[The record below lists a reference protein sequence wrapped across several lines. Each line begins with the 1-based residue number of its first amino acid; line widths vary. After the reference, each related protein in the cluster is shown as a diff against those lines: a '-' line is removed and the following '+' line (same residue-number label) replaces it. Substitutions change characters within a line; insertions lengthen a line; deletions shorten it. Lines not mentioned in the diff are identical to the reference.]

1 MIKDWKKDI
10 LTVPNML
17 SLFRLIL
24 IPVYIAIYLNATET
38 VHYFIAAGILAV
50 SCLTDLID
58 GKIARHFNMM
68 SNVGQ
73 VLDPLADKLTQFS
86 LAVCLAVEYPVIWLM
101 VCMIFIKELFQLIA
115 GIVFLRKGKM
125 LKGALFT
132 GKVCPTILFASLIL
146 LVLIPPVYLTN
157 TFVNIVTAVD
167 ILFLLIAF
175 IDYIRIYTKRSSMM
189 KNINEQGTNA

>member
-1 MIKDWKKDI
+1 MIKDWKKEI

-24 IPVYIAIYLNATET
+24 IPVYIAIYLNATEP

-68 SNVGQ
+68 STVGK
-73 VLDPLADKLTQFS
+73 VLDPLADKLTQFT
-86 LAVCLAVEYPVIWLM
+86 LAVCLAIEFPVVWLM
-101 VCMIFIKELFQLIA
+101 VCLIFVKEIFQLAA
-115 GIVFLRKGKM
+115 GIVFFRKGQM

-132 GKVCPTILFASLIL
+132 GKMCTTVLFTSLIL
-146 LVLIPPVYLTN
+146 LVLIPPVYLN
-157 TFVNIVTAVD
+157 VTFVSIVTAVD

-175 IDYIRIYTKRSSMM
+175 IDYVRVYVKHSPMIQNLNDQG
-189 KNINEQGTNA
+189 KNA

>member
-1 MIKDWKKDI
+1 MIKDWKKEI

-24 IPVYIAIYLNATET
+24 IPVYIVIYLNATEP

-68 SNVGQ
+68 SKVGQ
-73 VLDPLADKLTQFS
+73 ILDPLADKLTQFS
-86 LAVCLAVEYPVIWLM
+86 LAVCLAIEYPVIWLM
-101 VCMIFIKELFQLIA
+101 VCLIFVKEIFQLVA
-115 GIVFLRKGKM
+115 AIVFLRKGQM

-132 GKVCPTILFASLIL
+132 GKMCTTILFTSLIL
-146 LVLIPPVYLTN
+146 LVLIPPAYLSAT
-157 TFVNIVTAVD
+157 VVGIVTAVD

-175 IDYIRIYTKRSSMM
+175 VDYVRVYAKHSPMIQTLHD
-189 KNINEQGTNA
+189 QGTKA